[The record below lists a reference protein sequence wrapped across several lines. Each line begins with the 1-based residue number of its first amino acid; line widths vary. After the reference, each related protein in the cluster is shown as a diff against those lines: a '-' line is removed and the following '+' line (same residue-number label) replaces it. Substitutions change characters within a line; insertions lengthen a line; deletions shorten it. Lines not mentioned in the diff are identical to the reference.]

1 MGLNELKQKI
11 LSDADTQ
18 IAQVKKEGDA
28 EICEIRA
35 RFKTRFEEEEER
47 ILGQAEKKAELS
59 RREIV
64 GSAMLEGKVS
74 VLEAK
79 KAFLDELFVEAEK
92 RVLLLSDSR
101 KMKVLAHLVSDSK
114 ELGDCVVYASDKY
127 ISLVPKECTVKK
139 SDFTDF
145 GVVIESLDG
154 VKKVD
159 NRLPTALSV
168 SRARI
173 EHELNRILWGSK

>member
-11 LSDADTQ
+11 LSDADGK

-35 RFKTRFEEEEER
+35 RYKTRLEEDEER
-47 ILGQAEKKAELS
+47 ILGQAGKKAELS

-64 GSAMLEGKVS
+64 GSARVEGKVS

-79 KAFLDELFVEAEK
+79 RAFLDELFVEAEK
-92 RVLLLSDSR
+92 RVLRLSDSCKR
-101 KMKVLAHLVSDSK
+101 KVLVRLVSDAK
-114 ELGDCVVYASDKY
+114 ELGDCVVYASDSC

-139 SDFTDF
+139 GDFTDF

-154 VKKVD
+154 AKKVD

-173 EHELNRILWGSK
+173 EHELNKILWGSK